1 MMATFPRFPA
11 VRSTALLCVLTC
23 LVSQA
28 RVQPSSGFDLFSQ
41 DEEVAAGKQAA
52 AEIPKQLPLLPPS
65 DPVSVYLDR
74 LGQELASHA
83 PGQKWPYTFR
93 VVNQK
98 EINAFALPG
107 GPVFVNL
114 GTIQAADNEAQLA
127 GVMAHEISHVVQ
139 RHGTRAASKQ
149 MAAQLPLAI
158 LGGIMGRGTLSQM
171 AQMGISFG
179 VGSYFLKNSRSAE
192 SEADLLGTDIMYD
205 TGFDPHQMAVFFA
218 KLADQGGSRG
228 PQFLSDHP
236 DPGNRSQ
243 SVSREVSTLAKRS
256 SYRGNSAEF
265 LQVKQRVAGMK
276 PLTSQQIVEQQQ
288 ASKGDSS
295 NDISPALAMRSF
307 EHSQYQIS
315 YPENWRVFG
324 DQNSAVTIAPPSG
337 VSDNAVAYG
346 AIVNDYQPEDSNTGL
361 DQATHDLLA
370 SLRQANPDLREIGH
384 DETIRVSGVAGKS
397 VDLIGTSPQKD
408 QNGRA
413 LQERDWLVT
422 FQRRDGS
429 LLYLVFIAPDK
440 DFGTMRPAFEQMLK
454 TLRLK

>member
-1 MMATFPRFPA
+1 MKTSLGFL
-11 VRSTALLCVLTC
+11 RSIFLLCVVGSLAA
-23 LVSQA
+23 QA

-41 DEEVAAGKQAA
+41 QEEVAAGKQAA
-52 AEIPKQLPLLPPS
+52 AEIPKQLPLLAES
-65 DPVSVYLDR
+65 DSVSRYISR

-83 PGQKWPYTFR
+83 PGEKWPYAFR

-107 GPVFVNL
+107 GPIFVNL

-127 GVMAHEISHVVQ
+127 GVIAHEISHVVQ

-192 SEADLLGTDIMYD
+192 SEADLLGTDVMYD
-205 TGFDPHQMAVFFA
+205 TGYDPHQMAVFFA
-218 KLADQGGSRG
+218 KLAEEGGSRG

-243 SVSREVSTLAKRS
+243 AVSKEVGTLPKKT

-265 LQVKQRVAGMK
+265 GQVKQRVAGMK
-276 PLTSQQIVEQQQ
+276 PFTAQQIAGQQQQ
-288 ASKGDSS
+288 AAGAPSS
-295 NDISPALAMRSF
+295 DEIRGSTAMQSF
-307 EHSQYQIS
+307 AHSQYQIS
-315 YPENWRVFG
+315 YPENWQVFG
-324 DQNSAVTIAPPSG
+324 DQNSSVTIAPKSG
-337 VSDNAVAYG
+337 VSENAVAYG
-346 AIVNDYQPEDSNTGL
+346 AIINNYQPESSNDNL

-370 SLRQANPDLREIGH
+370 SLRQGNPDLRAIGH
-384 DETIRVSGVAGKS
+384 DENIRVGGVSGKS
-397 VDLIGTSPQKD
+397 VDLIGTSPLKD
-408 QNGRA
+408 QSGRA
-413 LQERDWLVT
+413 AMERDWLLT

-440 DFGTMRPAFEQMLK
+440 DFNSLRPTFEQMLK

>member
-1 MMATFPRFPA
+1 MKTFPRL
-11 VRSTALLCVLTC
+11 TLLCLAFSVGA
-23 LVSQA
+23 QA

-41 DEEVAAGKQAA
+41 DEEIAAGKQAG
-52 AEIPKQLPLLPPS
+52 AEIPKQLPVLPES
-65 DPVSVYLDR
+65 DPVSVYVNR

-149 MAAQLPLAI
+149 MAAQVPLAI
-158 LGGIMGRGTLSQM
+158 LGGFMGRGTLSQM

-218 KLADQGGSRG
+218 KLAEEGGSRS

-243 SVSREVSTLAKRS
+243 AVSKEVATLTKKT
-256 SYRGNSAEF
+256 SYRGNSSEF
-265 LQVKQRVAGMK
+265 AQIKQRVSGMK
-276 PLTSQQIVEQQQ
+276 PLTSQQIADQQKQ
-288 ASKGDSS
+288 VASTGSAT
-295 NDISPALAMRSF
+295 DIRPATALKAF
-307 EHSQYQIS
+307 NHSQYQIS
-315 YPENWRVFG
+315 YPENWQVFG
-324 DQNSAVTIAPPSG
+324 DQNSSVTIAPQSG
-337 VSDNAVAYG
+337 VSENAVAYG
-346 AIVNDYQPEDSNTGL
+346 VIVNNYQPEDSASTL
-361 DQATHDLLA
+361 DNATHDLLA
-370 SLRQANPDLREIGH
+370 SLRQGNPDLREIGH
-384 DETIRVSGVAGKS
+384 DENIRVSGVAGKS
-397 VDLIGTSPQKD
+397 VDLISTSPLKD
-408 QNGRA
+408 SNGRA
-413 LQERDWLVT
+413 VQERDWLVT
-422 FQRRDGS
+422 FQRRDKS
-429 LLYLVFIAPDK
+429 LLYLVFISPDK
-440 DFGTMRPAFEQMLK
+440 DFGTMRPTFEQMLK
-454 TLRLK
+454 TMRVK

>member
-1 MMATFPRFPA
+1 MKTRLWLFPSAFVLCIIA
-11 VRSTALLCVLTC
+11 ALTA
-23 LVSQA
+23 QA
-28 RVQPSSGFDLFSQ
+28 RVKPSSGFDLFSQ
-41 DEEVAAGKQAA
+41 EEEVAAGKQAA
-52 AEIPKQLPLLPPS
+52 AEIPKQLPLLPES
-65 DPVSVYLDR
+65 DPVSRYVSR
-74 LGQELASHA
+74 IGQELASHA
-83 PGQKWPYTFR
+83 PGEKWPYTFR

-107 GPVFVNL
+107 GPIFVNL

-139 RHGTRAASKQ
+139 RHGTRSASKQ

-192 SEADLLGTDIMYD
+192 SEADLLGTDVMYD

-218 KLADQGGSRG
+218 KLAEEGGSRG

-243 SVSREVSTLAKRS
+243 KVSQEVATLPRKK

-265 LQVKQRVAGMK
+265 LQVKQRISGMK
-276 PLTSQQIVEQQQ
+276 PLTSQQIADQQKQ
-288 ASKGDSS
+288 TAPGSAGSDIKPSS
-295 NDISPALAMRSF
+295 AMRSF
-307 EHSQYQIS
+307 DHSQYKIS
-315 YPENWRVFG
+315 YPENWQVFG
-324 DQNSAVTIAPPSG
+324 DQNSAVTIAPQSG
-337 VSDNAVAYG
+337 VSENAVAYG
-346 AIVNDYQPEDSNTGL
+346 VIVNNYQPEESNTSL

-370 SLRQANPDLREIGH
+370 SLRQANTDLREIGH
-384 DETIRVSGVAGKS
+384 DENIRVSGVAGKS
-397 VDLIGTSPQKD
+397 VDLIGSSPLKD
-408 QNGRA
+408 QNGRTV
-413 LQERDWLVT
+413 QERDWLVA

-429 LLYLVFIAPDK
+429 LLYLVFISPDK
-440 DFGTMRPAFEQMLK
+440 DFGTMRPTFEQMLK
-454 TLRLK
+454 ALRLK

>member
-1 MMATFPRFPA
+1 MKKIPQFAQMRQ
-11 VRSTALLCVLTC
+11 VALFVILASLAA
-23 LVSQA
+23 QA

-41 DEEVAAGKQAA
+41 QEEVAAGKQAA
-52 AEIPKQLPLLPPS
+52 AEIPKQLPLLPES
-65 DPVSVYLDR
+65 DPVSRYVSR

-107 GPVFVNL
+107 GPIFVNL
-114 GTIQAADNEAQLA
+114 GTIQAADNEGQLA

-192 SEADLLGTDIMYD
+192 SEADLLGTDIVYD

-218 KLADQGGSRG
+218 KLAEEGGSRG

-243 SVSREVSTLAKRS
+243 AVSKEVATLPKKG

-265 LQVKQRVAGMK
+265 PQVKQRVAGMK
-276 PLTSQQIVEQQQ
+276 ALTSQQIAEQQKQ
-288 ASKGDSS
+288 AASGGSS
-295 NDISPALAMRSF
+295 TDIRPASAMRVF
-307 EHSQYQIS
+307 EHAAYQIS
-315 YPENWRVFG
+315 YPENWQVFG
-324 DQNSAVTIAPPSG
+324 DQNSAVTIAPQSG
-337 VSDNAVAYG
+337 VSENTVAYG
-346 AIVNDYQPEDSNTGL
+346 VIVNNYQPEEANTNL

-370 SLRQANPDLREIGH
+370 SLRQSNPDLREIGH
-384 DETIRVSGVAGKS
+384 DENIRVGGAAGKS
-397 VDLIGTSPQKD
+397 VDLIGTSPLKD
-408 QNGRA
+408 QNGRTI
-413 LQERDWLVT
+413 QERDWLVT
-422 FQRRDGS
+422 FQRRDGN
-429 LLYLVFIAPDK
+429 LLYLVFISPDK
-440 DFGTMRPAFEQMLK
+440 DFGSMRPTFEQMLK

>member
-1 MMATFPRFPA
+1 MKIHLGSL
-11 VRSTALLCVLTC
+11 RSILLLCIVGC
-23 LVSQA
+23 LAAQA

-41 DEEVAAGKQAA
+41 QEEVAAGKQAA
-52 AEIPKQLPLLPPS
+52 AEIPKQLPLLPES
-65 DPVSVYLDR
+65 DPVSRYVSR

-83 PGQKWPYTFR
+83 PGEKWPYTFR

-107 GPVFVNL
+107 GPIFINL

-127 GVMAHEISHVVQ
+127 GVIAHEISHVVQ

-158 LGGIMGRGTLSQM
+158 LGGIMGRSTLSQM

-192 SEADLLGTDIMYD
+192 SEADLLGTDVMYD

-218 KLADQGGSRG
+218 KLAEEGGSRG

-236 DPGNRSQ
+236 DPGNRSEA
-243 SVSREVSTLAKRS
+243 VAKEVSTLTRKTN
-256 SYRGNSAEF
+256 YRGNSAEF
-265 LQVKQRVAGMK
+265 LQIKQRVAGMK
-276 PLTSQQIVEQQQ
+276 PLTAQQIAGQQQ
-288 ASKGDSS
+288 QTAGSPSS
-295 NDISPALAMRSF
+295 DQIRGSAAMQSF
-307 EHSQYQIS
+307 AHSQYQIS
-315 YPENWRVFG
+315 YPENWQVFG
-324 DQNSAVTIAPPSG
+324 DQNSSVTIAPKSG
-337 VSDNAVAYG
+337 VSENAVAYG
-346 AIVNDYQPEDSNTGL
+346 AIINNYQPERAQDSL

-370 SLRQANPDLREIGH
+370 SLRQGNPDLREIGH
-384 DETIRVSGVAGKS
+384 DENIRVGGVSGKS
-397 VDLIGTSPQKD
+397 VDLIGTSPLKD
-408 QNGRA
+408 QTGRA
-413 LQERDWLVT
+413 AQERDWLVT
-422 FQRRDGS
+422 FQLRDGS

-440 DFGTMRPAFEQMLK
+440 DFNAMRPTFEQMLK